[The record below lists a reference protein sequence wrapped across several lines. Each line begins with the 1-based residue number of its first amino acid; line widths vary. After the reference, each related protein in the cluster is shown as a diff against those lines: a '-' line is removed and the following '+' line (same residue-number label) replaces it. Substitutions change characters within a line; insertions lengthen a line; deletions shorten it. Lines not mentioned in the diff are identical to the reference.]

1 MFAVCIAEIANWSVN
16 FRKRTVL
23 NLVFTWTVL
32 GIISKLRPELC
43 LQALVMLLVWIGLL
57 SGKQSWSDV
66 TLVDWVQKAQLRYSE
81 VIWGKVAATLII
93 GLIHMGVSLPVLILM
108 QIVWGLTWG
117 SLLLILSIILLGM
130 LLVMVSGLFGFG
142 LVKAENEMLLNFYI
156 FCGLIIT
163 GLVPVLRIIN
173 PFWQVWQIMVGTIN
187 LPLVILINTVL
198 LLLLIVFQIY
208 FLKQEV
214 LQLNES

>member
-156 FCGLIIT
+156 FCGL
-163 GLVPVLRIIN
+163 
-173 PFWQVWQIMVGTIN
+173 
-187 LPLVILINTVL
+187 
-198 LLLLIVFQIY
+198 
-208 FLKQEV
+208 
-214 LQLNES
+214 